1 MRWQRRGE
9 AAESPNDHR
18 KNICQPGLCVLNFM
32 QDMDLLKLLTA
43 LLKEP
48 AANCIKWND
57 TISRTDCCFQLCFLW
72 HYTILLLATVRSFG
86 FVLFFFFFFI
96 FLSTSLNLHILGG
109 SLINKIQLSF
119 LKNLIW
125 YLFLLIQFG
134 RSVVSDSATP
144 WTSTS
149 GLPVHLQLPEFTQTH
164 VHWVGD
170 AIQPSHP
177 LSSPSPLALNLSQ
190 HQGLFQWVSSSHQV
204 AKVLEFQLQPFQ
216 WTPRTDLL

>member
-1 MRWQRRGE
+1 MTP
-9 AAESPNDHR
+9 SPELTVAFNCVFSDTTQS
-18 KNICQPGLCVLNFM
+18 CFWLQFAVLVLC
-32 QDMDLLKLLTA
+32 
-43 LLKEP
+43 
-48 AANCIKWND
+48 C
-57 TISRTDCCFQLCFLW
+57 
-72 HYTILLLATVRSFG
+72 
-86 FVLFFFFFFI
+86 FFFFFI

-164 VHWVGD
+164 VRWVGD
-170 AIQPSHP
+170 TIQPSHP